1 MTECER
7 IIKSGRVKADFLKD
21 EVRNDFFVTTERKK
35 LWMIS
40 LDLLLEFDKVCR
52 KHNLKYF
59 LAGGTLL
66 GAVRHQNSRFGNGCM
81 DAPDALCFQ

>member
-40 LDLLLEFDKVCR
+40 IFPCR
-52 KHNLKYF
+52 RYSF
-59 LAGGTLL
+59 
-66 GAVRHQNSRFGNGCM
+66 RGCQTSWICSM
-81 DAPDALCFQ
+81 G